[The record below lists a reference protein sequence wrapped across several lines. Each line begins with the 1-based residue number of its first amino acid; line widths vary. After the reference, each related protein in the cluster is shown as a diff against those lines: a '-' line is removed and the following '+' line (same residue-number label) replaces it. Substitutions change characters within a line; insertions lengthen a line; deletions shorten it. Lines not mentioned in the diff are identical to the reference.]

1 MVDARNQADAMAHQ
15 TEKSLNELGEKV
27 DGATRADLEAKINDV
42 RDATKTDDVD
52 RIKRAM
58 ETLQQASM
66 KLGEAMY
73 AEQPGA
79 APVGDSDGGSD
90 QATSTDQSGP
100 EEDVVEG
107 EFTEA

>member
-79 APVGDSDGGSD
+79 APAGDGSGGPD
-90 QATSTDQSGP
+90 EATPTDQSGQ